1 MSFSPAE
8 YCARIMAAVRAGVI
22 RPSGVT
28 TNSQRVRKADWNA
41 LGASQARDTV
51 AAVAAAAAALVGG
64 APRITTTSPTVGQW
78 ADHFGRCIG
87 QFSLMADRAHSKGVV
102 EQSLDLLDADDLAA
116 VYEYI
121 ATEYRGVAVRL
132 GTQRSFLERLSVPMI
147 TTEIVDS
154 LLATPALVALGR
166 AEIMLAVTHYT
177 QDPAAHLWGMVDA
190 IARMQADPRYAEMDP
205 SVLKHVASKW
215 PANPERALDHMIAT
229 RDELRADARFAH
241 LSDRTVWF
249 AATNNPKR
257 SAAFLETVVST
268 IESFRSDPAFGEVP
282 SWMLEHVAVRHSKAP
297 QHVLTQMML
306 LRESLLA
313 GGYGDLGATAVHTAV
328 AHRSRNPYPYLEAVR
343 ERLTQLRASSF
354 GAIFPDSELSR
365 VAAVY
370 TDPTGFLERVLVEAD
385 ALAAQMEG
393 TSFPQRAR
401 FCAYYPERTRAL
413 MAGAPVT
420 ADDIRRALD
429 RRDRTVS
436 EPAAVGVELEG
447 R

>member
-8 YCARIMAAVRAGVI
+8 YCARIMDAVRSGVI

-28 TNSQRVRKADWNA
+28 TNSQRVRKADWSA
-41 LGASQARDTV
+41 LGAHQARDTV

-64 APRITTTSPTVGQW
+64 VRTTTTTPTVEQW

-87 QFSLMADRAHSKGVV
+87 QFSLMADRAHGKGVV
-102 EQSLDLLDADDLAA
+102 EQSLDHLDADDLAS
-116 VYEYI
+116 VYGYI
-121 ATEYRGVAVRL
+121 ATEYQGVAVRL

-147 TTEIVDS
+147 TTAIVDS
-154 LLATPALVALGR
+154 LLATPEFVALGR

-177 QDPAAHLWGMVDA
+177 QDPGAHLRGMCVA
-190 IARMQADPRYAEMDP
+190 IARMQVDPRYAEIDP

-215 PANPERALDHMIAT
+215 PANPERALDHMMAT
-229 RDELRADARFAH
+229 RDALRADARFAH
-241 LSDRTVWF
+241 LGDRTVWF
-249 AATNNPKR
+249 AATNYPKR
-257 SAAFLETVVST
+257 SAAFLETVAST
-268 IESFRSDPAFGEVP
+268 IESFRSDPAFSDVP

-297 QHVLTQMML
+297 QHVLTQMMK
-306 LRESLLA
+306 LREALFA

-343 ERLTQLRASSF
+343 ERLMQLRASSF
-354 GAIFPDSELSR
+354 VDIFPDSELCR

-370 TDPTGFLERVLVEAD
+370 TDPVGFLERVCSDAEA
-385 ALAAQMEG
+385 LEAQMRG

-420 ADDIRRALD
+420 AHDIRRALD
-429 RRDRTVS
+429 RRDRS
-436 EPAAVGVELEG
+436 ASDAAVSVEIPGL
-447 R
+447 